1 MATKY
6 WQQYPIVIRASKPLN
21 TNSKKVFRFSGL
33 GLVTNILEYPK
44 ATAADTARPNAADF
58 PLPLAAVNDT
68 VDLKVFSEM
77 PSTNFNNAL
86 AWSKKYLVYFPQE
99 LPAGCVMILAT
110 HIVDHLQPSI
120 FCKML
125 VKMPRTI
132 MSTKRDRKRKTWSSD
147 QMTRAVEAVRTKSMG
162 FTKAVESFG
171 VPKTTLRRLV
181 HNTELL
187 PELVVQKPL
196 GRAWLD
202 HFLKRYKLQLS
213 LRKPT
218 GTSYARV
225 QGFNPAAIN
234 KFFDIL
240 EAEYI
245 KCQYP
250 ADRIYNVDETG
261 ITIVQTKIPAVVGR
275 KGKRQIGALTAAER
289 GSLITIVSAMS
300 AGGTFIP
307 PMMIFPK
314 KNFSDV
320 LMKGAPPGA
329 LGRVHSSGW
338 IQTNLFTAW
347 FEHFLEKTHPTE
359 NSPILLILD
368 GHYLGPQQSMIM

>member
-1 MATKY
+1 
-6 WQQYPIVIRASKPLN
+6 
-21 TNSKKVFRFSGL
+21 
-33 GLVTNILEYPK
+33 
-44 ATAADTARPNAADF
+44 
-58 PLPLAAVNDT
+58 
-68 VDLKVFSEM
+68 
-77 PSTNFNNAL
+77 
-86 AWSKKYLVYFPQE
+86 
-99 LPAGCVMILAT
+99 
-110 HIVDHLQPSI
+110 
-120 FCKML
+120 
-125 VKMPRTI
+125 MPRTI

-147 QMTRAVEAVRTKSMG
+147 QMTRAVEAVRTRSVG
-162 FTKAVESFG
+162 FTKAVKSFG
-171 VPKTTLRRLV
+171 VPRTTLRRLV
-181 HNTELL
+181 HNTELS

-196 GRAWLD
+196 GRRPVLPPYLEEKLVEYILHMEQIFYGLTRMDVRKIAYQLTVQNNIPNPFKNDIAGRASLD
-202 HFLKRYKLQLS
+202 HFLKRYKHQLS

-250 ADRIYNVDETG
+250 ADRIYNVDQTG

-275 KGKRQIGALTAAER
+275 KDKRQIGALTAAER

-307 PMMIFPK
+307 PMMIFPR

-320 LMKGAPPGA
+320 LMKGAP
-329 LGRVHSSGW
+329 LVH
-338 IQTNLFTAW
+338 
-347 FEHFLEKTHPTE
+347 LEGYILRDGFK
-359 NSPILLILD
+359 PIYLLNGLSIF
-368 GHYLGPQQSMIM
+368 